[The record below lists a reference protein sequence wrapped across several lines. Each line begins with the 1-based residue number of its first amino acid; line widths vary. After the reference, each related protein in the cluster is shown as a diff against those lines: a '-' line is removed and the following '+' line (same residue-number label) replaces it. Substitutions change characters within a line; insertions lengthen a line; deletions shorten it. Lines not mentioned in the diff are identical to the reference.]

1 MKKGFTL
8 LELLITIAIIGIL
21 STIIIAEI
29 QNKKENTQKTLET
42 YNN

>member
-8 LELLITIAIIGIL
+8 IELLIIIATISVL